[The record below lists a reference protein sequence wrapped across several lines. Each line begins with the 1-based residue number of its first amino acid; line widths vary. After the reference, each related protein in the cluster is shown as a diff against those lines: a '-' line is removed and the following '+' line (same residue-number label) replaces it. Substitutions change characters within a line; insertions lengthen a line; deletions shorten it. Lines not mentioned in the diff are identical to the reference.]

1 MLTRWTAASLLASG
15 ALCAT
20 VGAWLGRYLLSKSL
34 RGRLRSD
41 DPLVKELEQEI
52 ERQKQ
57 LRAQERAGRT
67 TAEREAREALQRRQ
81 ETSGYSMEAVAHV
94 QSCFAD
100 RRGTPRQGGLVEA
113 ARARITFKT
122 SIPPASLECLEQ
134 FSHLWVLFVFHENT
148 NMAKSTAKSTF
159 PAKIAPPRLGG
170 KKVGLFSTRTPHRP
184 NSIGLSVVKIEAIRD
199 RCIEI
204 SGHDLVNGTPVL
216 DVKPYVPAD
225 YIPGYIVPDW
235 VAAETDVAS
244 RPVEFTPEATAALT
258 DLVDTKTSSF
268 YSNVADLRTAIEQ
281 MLVLDIR
288 SVHQG
293 RGQVAET
300 QQFQCRFDNVNIE
313 FTTLEDCIRVL
324 SCTRFTTPHE
334 RSRLLL
340 RQVLMKQ
347 QEQREE

>member
-1 MLTRWTAASLLASG
+1 MTLTRWTAASLVASG
-15 ALCAT
+15 AVCASL
-20 VGAWLGRYLLSKSL
+20 GALLGRYLLSRSWQ
-34 RGRLRSD
+34 GRVQGA
-41 DPLVKELEQEI
+41 DPLVQELEQEI

-57 LRAQERAGRT
+57 LRAQERSGRT
-67 TAEREAREALQRRQ
+67 NAEREAREALQRQQ
-81 ETSGYSMEAVAHV
+81 EALGYSFEAVAHV

-100 RRGTPRQGGLVEA
+100 RRGTPRQGGLVQSS
-113 ARARITFKT
+113 RARIAFKT

-148 NMAKSTAKSTF
+148 NLAKGAPKTTF

-184 NSIGLSVVKIEAIRD
+184 NSIGLSVVKIEAIHD

-225 YIPGYIVPDW
+225 YIPGYVVPDW
-235 VAAETDVAS
+235 VAAETDVVH
-244 RPVEFTPEATAALT
+244 RPVEFTPEATASLT
-258 DLVDTKTSSF
+258 ELVDAKLSSF
-268 YSNVADLRTAIEQ
+268 YSNVDDLKTAIEQ

-293 RGQVAET
+293 RGQAAET
-300 QQFQCRFDNVNIE
+300 QQFQCRFDNVQID

-324 SCTRFTTPHE
+324 SCTRYTTPHE

-340 RQVLMKQ
+340 RQALLNQQ
-347 QEQREE
+347 QEE